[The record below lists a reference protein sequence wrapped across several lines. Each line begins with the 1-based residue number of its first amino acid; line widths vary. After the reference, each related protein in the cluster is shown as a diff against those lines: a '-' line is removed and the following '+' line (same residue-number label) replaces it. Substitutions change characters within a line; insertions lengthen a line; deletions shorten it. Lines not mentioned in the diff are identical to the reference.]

1 MQNKYIFK
9 YTNNQ
14 YTIVGYACKPYLFTP
29 LLNPVTESEKRYN
42 KAQIRTRNII
52 ERVFGVWKRK
62 FPCLRRGLGNS
73 PETTV
78 SIIIACAVL
87 YNISVELKLPQIFD
101 NDDYAN
107 YDNEIPVNNLNR
119 EIVGCAARR
128 SYIIRHFS

>member
-1 MQNKYIFK
+1 M
-9 YTNNQ
+9 
-14 YTIVGYACKPYLFTP
+14 
-29 LLNPVTESEKRYN
+29 
-42 KAQIRTRNII
+42 
-52 ERVFGVWKRK
+52 
-62 FPCLRRGLGNS
+62 RRGLGNS

-128 SYIIRHFS
+128 SYINRHFS